1 MKMFRKPGSLNRIL
15 WLLLVLIACAPN
27 AAPSQSSGPELVWKA
42 EVNAAAKVAVDALV
56 SYDSSFVGAWANPVG
71 SDTRKLQH
79 ARLDAAEV
87 VILLFQRGDNTV
99 MTVSDL
105 NDTERGD
112 PGSLA
117 NTLEPVLIAAL
128 DAAFP
133 RVAGK

>member
-1 MKMFRKPGSLNRIL
+1 LHRVL

-27 AAPSQSSGPELVWKA
+27 AAPSQSGPELVWNA
-42 EVNAAAKVAVDALV
+42 EVNAAAGAAVTALV
-56 SYDSSFVGAWANPVG
+56 SYDSSFIGAWANPVG

-87 VILLFQRGDNTV
+87 VILLFQRGANTV

-105 NDTERGD
+105 NDAERRD

-133 RVAGK
+133 RFAQR